1 MPAGLVMAVLLAPLV
16 ALALSGACALGTHFF
31 LRVCR
36 HGRPLAL
43 SCRVACYAMGSA
55 SVIAVLPV
63 CGSVLATLWYMAIAS
78 AAIFVVHRPG
88 LLRAIGAAVLPPL
101 IVAAVVGTILLVVFW
116 RSQA

>member
-1 MPAGLVMAVLLAPLV
+1 
-16 ALALSGACALGTHFF
+16 
-31 LRVCR
+31 
-36 HGRPLAL
+36 
-43 SCRVACYAMGSA
+43 
-55 SVIAVLPV
+55 VLPV